1 MTIPTDLGI
10 ILRNPPDSYDEWER
24 LVRLAVQWER
34 VKVLL
39 DGLNSIASWADGPIV
54 NGTFDEPASAATAR
68 RTLQAYNGGRLT

>member
-34 VKVLL
+34 VQLL
-39 DGLNSIASWADGPIV
+39 LNGLNSIASWDEGPIV
-54 NGTFDEPASAATAR
+54 NSSFDEPVSAATAR
-68 RTLQAYNGGRLT
+68 RTLQAYNGGPLT